1 MTVIVLVAG
10 IAVCIALMAVLSVV
24 APSLLDPGLRGL
36 FVSGDSSGAWSAIEW
51 LVAVAVGTCLSL
63 LVHEGV
69 HAALF
74 KVFAPHDSRVTFG
87 ANWKMGMIY
96 ACAEGIVYT
105 RRQYMA
111 VSLAPSIVVTLLAV
125 ALGVLAGC
133 PVMGAVI
140 AVLHLSGC
148 TGDWGY
154 ARAIASDPNIAWCE
168 DTTWGVQFFDD
179 GDAART
185 EEDASGR
192 CGSAVDGGD
201 AA

>member
-1 MTVIVLVAG
+1 MTVIVLAAG
-10 IAVCIALMAVLSVV
+10 IAVCVALTAVLAVV
-24 APSLLDPGLRGL
+24 TPNLLDSGLRGL
-36 FVSGDSSGAWSAIEW
+36 FVSGDSGVWSAIVW

-133 PVMGAVI
+133 PVMGVVI

-154 ARAIASDPNIAWCE
+154 ARAIAGDPNIAWCE